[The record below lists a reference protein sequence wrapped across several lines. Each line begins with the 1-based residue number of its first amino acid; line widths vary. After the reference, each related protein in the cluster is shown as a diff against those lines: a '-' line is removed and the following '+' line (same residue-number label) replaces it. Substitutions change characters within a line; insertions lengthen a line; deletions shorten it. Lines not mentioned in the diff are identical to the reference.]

1 MGNRCKTSLACVEKM
16 EFLGWGRGMGP
27 GARSGHCRCG
37 PGVAPAVTVSPPEL
51 WSLSWGHSLTWGFP
65 GSGLGSPEC
74 QNPAVTHDVTA
85 GASLCLVPGKPPQ
98 EWTEM
103 HWKRDINSGE
113 RLRILTAPRDG
124 SVSYPKGPFHGRVK
138 FQRGNLSLCI
148 SPVHREDNGVYWAE
162 FENSGVIST
171 RCIRVSVWGECLG
184 PCALLPPYP
193 SVPVSPG
200 PHVPVSLCPRV
211 PLSPCPCVPVSLCP
225 SVPSHPAVPADPV
238 QRPELKSQILQRDRG
253 RCHLSLLCSSPG
265 NVSYSWACAGDGLEP
280 IPEPVPEP
288 IPEPI
293 PGQIP
298 GQIPGSPS
306 RLLRSLPEGADPQ
319 ICLCN
324 VSNPAGWSAAR
335 AALTCPEISGNF
347 SLWTLLAGAGAGAV
361 GLILLLVGF
370 CCWWRKRRKNSRE
383 GTPGTAPEQELT
395 VYATVG
401 EKKRRQDPAR
411 TGEATQEGATI
422 YAVVTPRTVEHP
434 RHHEEPVNF
443 TIYSTVQFD
452 HRPSSIKRKRLDRS
466 LVSTAYLEDNGG
478 YRRLGFPNPADRQR
492 P

>member
-171 RCIRVSVWGECLG
+171 RCIRVSVW
-184 PCALLPPYP
+184 
-193 SVPVSPG
+193 
-200 PHVPVSLCPRV
+200 
-211 PLSPCPCVPVSLCP
+211 
-225 SVPSHPAVPADPV
+225 DPV

>member
-1 MGNRCKTSLACVEKM
+1 MSPRGGRRCPPALLALL
-16 EFLGWGRGMGP
+16 LGL
-27 GARSGHCRCG
+27 A
-37 PGVAPAVTVSPPEL
+37 
-51 WSLSWGHSLTWGFP
+51 
-65 GSGLGSPEC
+65 GSRGSPEC
-74 QNPAVTHDVTA
+74 RNPAVSRPVTE
-85 GASLCLVPGKPPQ
+85 GASLCLVPEKIPL

-124 SVSYPKGPFHGRVK
+124 SASYPKGPFHGRVK
-138 FQRGNLSLCI
+138 FHPGNLSLCI
-148 SPVHREDNGVYWAE
+148 SPVRRDDNGVYWAE
-162 FENSGVIST
+162 FESSKVIQS
-171 RCIRVSVWGECLG
+171 RCIRVSVW
-184 PCALLPPYP
+184 
-193 SVPVSPG
+193 
-200 PHVPVSLCPRV
+200 
-211 PLSPCPCVPVSLCP
+211 
-225 SVPSHPAVPADPV
+225 DPV
-238 QRPELKSQILQRDRG
+238 PEPELKSQILQRDRG
-253 RCHLSLLCSSPG
+253 RCHLSVLCSSPG
-265 NVSYSWACAGDGLEP
+265 NVSYSWACTGDGPEP
-280 IPEPVPEP
+280 IPGQ

-298 GQIPGSPS
+298 GQIQGQIPEPIPNSPS
-306 RLLRSLPEGADPQ
+306 RLLRSLPAGADPQ

-347 SLWTLLAGAGAGAV
+347 SLWALLAGAGAGAV
-361 GLILLLVGF
+361 GLLLLLVGF

-401 EKKRRQDPAR
+401 EKKPRQDPAR

-434 RHHEEPVNF
+434 RHYEEPVNF

-478 YRRLGFPNPADRQR
+478 YRRLGFPNPAGHQR